1 MPTTESLTSI
11 SKGHDTRMS
20 KQPASV
26 VQCRAQS
33 ALDSSPI
40 YDLHDLS
47 VECSGDAL
55 LITGRVSSF
64 YHKQLVQE
72 IVRTA
77 TKGTRVVNS
86 VDVR

>member
-1 MPTTESLTSI
+1 MPSTESVTSI
-11 SKGHDTRMS
+11 SQGRETRMS
-20 KQPASV
+20 KQPVTAV
-26 VQCRAQS
+26 LRRAQS

-47 VECSGDAL
+47 VEWSGDAL

-72 IVRTA
+72 IVRTVA
-77 TKGTRVVNS
+77 KGARVVNS